1 MNNINNNGNSKEWI
15 WNGDKGL
22 EYPEAVLVPGWSE
35 VKDRAL
41 NDENKDRPLENKIR
55 KVFHWKEE
63 EHRYVY
69 T

>member
-15 WNGDKGL
+15 WNGDSL
-22 EYPEAVLVPGWSE
+22 EYPEFVLVPGWYE
-35 VKDRAL
+35 VKDSAL
-41 NDENKDRPLENKIR
+41 NDENKDPSLENKIR

-63 EHRYVY
+63 EHRYIY